1 MNNNDF
7 ALKSKK
13 YSSGFKSFVSD
24 WMILFLFI
32 GLLIACSFN
41 ENFRRTDNIMNILRQ
56 ASFIA
61 IMACGEFFCI
71 LVGQTD
77 MSLPSIIG
85 MASIFFAGFTVNTGL
100 PMGVSVLIVIFFAI
114 LIGLANGSLVVYGK
128 IPAFMATLTTMNMLK
143 GVNFLYSGGLPISG
157 LPSQF
162 GIIALGKVGIVPI
175 AVILLAAI
183 TLILWAF
190 TQHTALGRSFFAVG
204 GNKEAAKLSGINTN
218 FVTILAFI
226 LSAVLC
232 SLGALGLTSKTQA
245 GNVTLGET
253 MLFDIMT
260 ICYLGGTS
268 VSGGKGRVFSVV
280 IAALFI
286 QTVINIMVL
295 LGINTYYQW
304 IVKGAILIIVV
315 LIDSNSKKDQ

>member
-1 MNNNDF
+1 VNTKQDYIK
-7 ALKSKK
+7 KSKR
-13 YSSGFKSFVSD
+13 YTGGIKSFVSE

-32 GLLIACSFN
+32 ALLIACCFN
-41 ENFRRTDNIMNILRQ
+41 ENFRSSDNIMNILRQ

-71 LVGQTD
+71 LTGQID

-85 MASIFFAGFTVNTGL
+85 MASIFFAGFTVKSGM
-100 PMGVSVLIVIFFAI
+100 PMVLSGVIVLVFAI
-114 LIGLANGSLVVYGK
+114 VLGIINGALVVYGK
-128 IPAFMATLTTMNMLK
+128 IPPFMATLTIMNMLK

-157 LPSQF
+157 LPSAF
-162 GIIALGKVGIVPI
+162 GSIAFGKVGGIPV
-175 AVILLAAI
+175 AVIILLI
-183 TLILWAF
+183 VTLLLWVF
-190 TQHTALGRSFFAVG
+190 TQHTAIGRSFFFVG
-204 GNKEAAKLSGINTN
+204 GNREASELSGINTKH
-218 FVTILAFI
+218 VIILAFV
-226 LSAVLC
+226 LSAVLTAI
-232 SLGALGLTSKTQA
+232 GALGLTAKTQA

-268 VSGGKGRVFSVV
+268 MSGGKGSIFGVI

-286 QTVINIMVL
+286 QTVINIMVI

-304 IVKGAILIIVV
+304 IVKGVILIIVV
-315 LIDSNSKKDQ
+315 LIDSNTKKD